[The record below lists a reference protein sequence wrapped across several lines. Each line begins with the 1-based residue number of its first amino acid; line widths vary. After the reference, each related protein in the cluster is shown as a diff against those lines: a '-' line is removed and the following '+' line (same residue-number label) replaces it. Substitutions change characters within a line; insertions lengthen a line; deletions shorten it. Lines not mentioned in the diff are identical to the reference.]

1 MEPRISIITLGVS
14 DLGRSHRFYVELGL
28 PTSGQPSDG
37 IVFFETSGTRL
48 ALFPLEALA
57 TDAGMRVGSR
67 GFPGIT
73 LAHNVRRRAEVDE
86 VLAAAVRA
94 GGTLVDPAH
103 ERDWG
108 GYSGYVLDPDG
119 YPWEIA
125 WADSWEFNED
135 GSLVV

>member
-1 MEPRISIITLGVS
+1 MEPRISIITLGVA
-14 DLGRSHRFYVELGL
+14 DLERSHRFYAELGL

-37 IVFFETSGTRL
+37 IVFFETGGTRL
-48 ALFPLEALA
+48 ALFPLDALA
-57 TDAGMRVGSR
+57 EDAGMEVGPG

-73 LAHNVRRRAEVDE
+73 LAHNVRRREQVDE
-86 VLAAAVRA
+86 VLDAAVRA
-94 GGTLVDPAH
+94 GGTIVDPAH